1 MKQAWSDL
9 KSFVTISVVIT
20 LVALLIITA
29 IQQNW
34 EIFQLI
40 FTLFSS
46 VTASVITYFFTKKS
60 NSEIVE
66 TNENSEKINKIEL

>member
-9 KSFVTISVVIT
+9 KSFVTISVIVT
-20 LVALLIITA
+20 LVVLLVVVA
-29 IQQNW
+29 VKENW

-46 VTASVITYFFTKKS
+46 VTSAVITYFFTKKS
-60 NSEIVE
+60 NNNEAEID
-66 TNENSEKINKIEL
+66 TKNNNQI

>member
-9 KSFVTISVVIT
+9 KSFVTITVIVT
-20 LVALLIITA
+20 LVVLMITVT
-29 IQQNW
+29 IYQNW

-60 NSEIVE
+60 NEKTKE
-66 TNENSEKINKIEL
+66 TESTENSEKEG

>member
-9 KSFVTISVVIT
+9 KSFVTITVIVT
-20 LVALLIITA
+20 LVTLLIITA
-29 IQQNW
+29 VYQNW

-46 VTASVITYFFTKKS
+46 VTSAVITYFFTKKS
-60 NSEIVE
+60 N
-66 TNENSEKINKIEL
+66 EKGE

>member
-1 MKQAWSDL
+1 MKQAWDDL
-9 KSFVTISVVIT
+9 KSFVTITVVVT

-29 IQQNW
+29 IYQNW

-46 VTASVITYFFTKKS
+46 VTSAVITYFFTKKS
-60 NSEIVE
+60 
-66 TNENSEKINKIEL
+66 TNKEE